1 MKLKLR
7 HLRQIGLPSGNLLR
21 SIEFYRDTLGL
32 EFIAKYDPP
41 GLAFFSLG
49 DTRLLLEH
57 SGAARPSEGVMYFDV
72 PDIDEAYLTLTKSGL
87 EFDSAPHLIHRD
99 VEGTFGPAGEEEWM
113 AFFKD
118 PDGNI
123 LALASRKTMPAG

>member
-41 GLAFFSLG
+41 GLALFRLG

-57 SGAARPSEGVMYFDV
+57 SGAGRSSEGVMYFDV
-72 PDIDEAYLTLTKSGL
+72 PDIDEAYLTLTKTGL
-87 EFDSAPHLIHRD
+87 EFDSHR
-99 VEGTFGPAGEEEWM
+99 
-113 AFFKD
+113 
-118 PDGNI
+118 I
-123 LALASRKTMPAG
+123 